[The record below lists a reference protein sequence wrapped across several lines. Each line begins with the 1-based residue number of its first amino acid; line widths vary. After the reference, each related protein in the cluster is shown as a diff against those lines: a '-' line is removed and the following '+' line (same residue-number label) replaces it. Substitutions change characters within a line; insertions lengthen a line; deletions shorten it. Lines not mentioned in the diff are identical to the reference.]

1 MRSRVLVVKEE
12 RMATEADGSR
22 CTSKCVVLLTHHR
35 RIFTVRSLPLLVPNV
50 ELVVCTVPK
59 MEAGTL
65 GAAGKETRTPVLT
78 NERSAQR
85 LNRVRCGS
93 TDVRDQPV
101 VPSHSE
107 SERENGSTE

>member
-1 MRSRVLVVKEE
+1 MFVTV
-12 RMATEADGSR
+12 D
-22 CTSKCVVLLTHHR
+22 
-35 RIFTVRSLPLLVPNV
+35 IDIITVRSLPLLVPNV

-107 SERENGSTE
+107 SVVLLTHHRRIFTTVWKIR